1 MSVWRA
7 MLTPVRTYNF
17 SNILPKRIHN
27 HIGSWGRKQYHFET
41 YFGHKGYEKTKNRHF
56 HTKFSLSPKIS
67 IWRAMSAP
75 ARTCSCVQKLPLVF
89 SKRFYNHIR
98 ARGRRQYHFETRFG
112 HKGYEK
118 TKNRYFH
125 AKFPLSPEVSIWRG
139 VNARTHLQLF
149 SKHTLTVGIK
159 LLPPAA

>member
-56 HTKFSLSPKIS
+56 H
-67 IWRAMSAP
+67 
-75 ARTCSCVQKLPLVF
+75 
-89 SKRFYNHIR
+89 
-98 ARGRRQYHFETRFG
+98 
-112 HKGYEK
+112 
-118 TKNRYFH
+118 
-125 AKFPLSPEVSIWRG
+125 AKFPLSPEISIWRG